1 MRPQMASMQR
11 ANRFAQS
18 LGKKKVF
25 RISSL
30 HDCDSVVTGVLAVA
44 AIRHAI
50 VEFPAGAAVG
60 IADG

>member
-1 MRPQMASMQR
+1 MQR

-60 IADG
+60 IAGG